1 MGRPHIEFIQPQ
13 QLPWQRYAGAGRTD
27 VEVKV
32 LSEDAAIG
40 EASLLVRYPRGW
52 SRPAPEYLTADEE
65 IYVLDGALTIGDV
78 TYRPHDYAYLPKGFP
93 RPSAAAPNGA
103 VVITFYYGVPQVKS
117 GAPPA
122 GYDDAARFL
131 PRSNLDDTGWD
142 KDYSGVDSPELVK
155 AGARKKMLRTD
166 PVTGDQ
172 TWLIN
177 TPAGW
182 SETKVETHPV
192 VQEMVLLTGEIAGPE
207 GLMRPGA
214 YFWRP
219 EDIRHGPFGS
229 RTGNIILMRSRG
241 GRLSTQYFTPD
252 TPFAFDP
259 PYRPVLPPHLQA
271 LCGTEWTGTAP
282 Y

>member
-13 QLPWQRYAGAGRTD
+13 QLPWQRYAGAGRAE
-27 VEVKV
+27 VEAKL
-32 LSEDAAIG
+32 LSDDAATG
-40 EASLLVRYPRGW
+40 ESSLILRYPSGW
-52 SRPAPEYLTADEE
+52 SRPAPEYLTVDEE
-65 IYVLDGALTIGDV
+65 IYVLEGALTIGGV
-78 TYRPHDYAYLPKGFP
+78 TYRAHDYAYLPKGFP
-93 RPSAAAPNGA
+93 RAASSSADGA
-103 VVITFYYGVPQVKS
+103 VVITFYS
-117 GAPPA
+117 GAAQVIAGAAPA
-122 GYDDAARFL
+122 GVYDATRFL
-131 PRSNLDDTGWD
+131 PRTNLDETGWD
-142 KDYSGVDSPELVK
+142 KDYAGVDSPELVK

-166 PVTGDQ
+166 PVNGDQ

-177 TPAGW
+177 TPAYW

-192 VQEMVLLTGEIAGPE
+192 VQEMVLLSGEIAGPE

-219 EDIRHGPFGS
+219 ADLRHGPFGS
-229 RTGNIILMRSRG
+229 RTGNVILMRSKG

-252 TPFAFDP
+252 KPFVFDP

-271 LCGTEWTGTAP
+271 LCAAEWTGNAN